1 MVRVHIHG
9 KEFHMFQRT
18 REDECFEEITEIYFI
33 RRIRIIRIRIICLLP
48 HPPHPWG
55 ILPHK
60 ARKLLHV
67 SEKATVHHPQKQK

>member
-48 HPPHPWG
+48 HRPHP
-55 ILPHK
+55 
-60 ARKLLHV
+60 
-67 SEKATVHHPQKQK
+67 